1 MVQLSL
7 KSSLPDVD
15 IPALDIP
22 TFFFNSVKKSAEFTR
37 ENSPRPLFVDGAK
50 DSKQSITLAELEDQA
65 SKLASGLYHHAG
77 LRSCD
82 VVAVVMPNSIHYTT
96 VILAVLMTG
105 ASCTLVNPAYTARE
119 LAHQLLDSKAKHVFT
134 TAALCPNLDAAIS
147 ENSIPIS
154 QLYVV
159 DETAPTLEHI
169 KAQPMSSIFCEKDYP
184 RAYIT
189 NEQEQQSTVAFIPYS
204 SGTTGK
210 PKGVMLSHRN
220 IIANILQAAALVGC
234 QHQKLKFPSTSVGV
248 LPMFH
253 SFGLLFLCLLMPF
266 NGTSTVI
273 MSKFDMTRF
282 LQIIQEYRVTET
294 MLVPPILNCLAK
306 MPKATEQYDLSSLI
320 TIIVG
325 AAPLSSDTIAAL
337 EKKLPQM
344 QVLQGYGMSEG
355 SPALSLNPASG
366 LRNVLSVGRL
376 VPNIEARVLNDEGKF
391 VGIGKSGELCF
402 RGPNVMLG
410 YVNNPE
416 ETQKTIDQDG
426 FLHTGDVGYI
436 DEHQHVFITDRKKEL
451 IKFNGFQVAPAEL
464 EGLLM
469 QHPQVRDCAV
479 AGVFDEARQTEV
491 PKAFLVLADTDAQDA
506 QTIGQKVV
514 EWLNA
519 QVAYFKQLRGGFT
532 ILDVIPKSASGK
544 ILRRMLK

>member
-7 KSSLPDVD
+7 KSSLPDID

-22 TFFFNSVKKSAEFTR
+22 TFFFSNVIKNASFTR
-37 ENSPRPLFVDGAK
+37 GSPPRPLFVDGAK
-50 DSKQSITLAELEDQA
+50 DSQQTIALAELKAQ
-65 SKLASGLYHHAG
+65 STKLASGLYHHAG
-77 LRSCD
+77 VRAGD
-82 VVAVVMPNSIHYTT
+82 VVAVILPNSIHYTT
-96 VILAVLMTG
+96 VILAVLMVG
-105 ASCTLVNPAYTARE
+105 ASCTLVNPAYTVRE
-119 LAHQLLDSKAKHVFT
+119 LAHQLLDSKSKHVFT
-134 TAALCPNLDAAIS
+134 TTALCPNVSAAIDG
-147 ENSIPIS
+147 NSIPIS
-154 QLYVV
+154 QLFVV
-159 DETAPTLEHI
+159 DQTAPALKQI
-169 KAQPMSSIFCEKDYP
+169 KTQSMFSIYCEKGYP
-184 RAYIT
+184 QAYIT
-189 NEQEQQSTVAFIPYS
+189 NEQEQKSTVAFIPYS

-234 QHQKLKFPSTSVGV
+234 QHQKLAFPSTSVGV

-266 NGTSTVI
+266 NGTSTVV
-273 MSKFDMTRF
+273 MPKFDMTRF
-282 LQIIQEYRVTET
+282 LQIIQEYRVTEA

-306 MPKATEQYDLSSLI
+306 MPKVTEPFDLSSLA

-325 AAPLSSDTIAAL
+325 AAPLSSDTIATL
-337 EKKLPQM
+337 EQRMPQM

-355 SPALSLNPASG
+355 SPVLSLNPVSG
-366 LRNVLSVGRL
+366 TRNVMSVGRL
-376 VPNIEARVLNDEGKF
+376 VPNIEARVLDDDGNF
-391 VGIGKSGELCF
+391 VGIGKAGELCF

-426 FLHTGDVGYI
+426 FLHTGDVGHI

-469 QHPQVRDCAV
+469 QHPKVRDCAV
-479 AGVFDEARQTEV
+479 AGIFDETRQTEV
-491 PKAFLVLADTDAQDA
+491 PKAFLVLTDADNA
-506 QTIGQKVV
+506 QAIGQEVV
-514 EWLNA
+514 EWLNP

-532 ILDVIPKSASGK
+532 ILESVPKSASGK